1 MKKEEIEEIRA
12 HNGATV
18 KINTS
23 EKACEKY
30 SGFKHKDF
38 IIKEGRLAVAIGI
51 GYNHFSLQLE
61 FWKMELGDLGITST
75 DPKRWR
81 KATTE
86 EIVEYYKT
94 GKRPEISTVEYVE
107 SSKAQLAI
115 A

>member
-1 MKKEEIEEIRA
+1 MEKEKIEEFIA
-12 HNGATV
+12 HNEAKI

-23 EKACEKY
+23 DKVCEKY
-30 SGFKHKDF
+30 SGFKHKDL
-38 IIKEGRLAVAIGI
+38 IIKEGRLAVVIGI

-61 FWKMELGDLGITST
+61 FWKMELGDLGITNT

-81 KATTE
+81 KATTA
-86 EIVEYYKT
+86 EIIEYCKT
-94 GKRPEISTVEYVE
+94 GKRPEISTIEYID